1 MPRGLGAL
9 RFLAAPGLVLAP
21 AADTHKA
28 LSGLVV
34 VDVDREDGTVT
45 LQRTDGTRARLRASQ
60 RLLREVRSGE
70 RAKAVVEGK
79 SVRLLTCL

>member
-34 VDVDREDGTVT
+34 DVDRENGTVT